1 MTQTGRMPEGHM
13 VHGMGMALEA
23 PAWPAITPAEAGAVL
38 ARFPASA
45 GRPFTLAW
53 HSPRPFS
60 AAVRVEVP
68 EGTFFLK
75 RHHARLR
82 SPATLAPEHAFMAH
96 LHARGLP
103 VPLVET
109 THDGASVLAQGDWT
123 YELLRPVPGADL
135 YRDRQSWTPFLKA
148 CHAPAAGAAL
158 ARLHLAARD
167 FRAPARPDC
176 PLVGSFT
183 ILPAPDPMA
192 AARAYVAARPALAGW
207 LEDKGWQSRLAAL
220 FTALGT
226 AMADPPA
233 MPSPLQRPLW
243 THNDWHPSNL
253 LWADDNTVAGI
264 IDFGLATQTSAL
276 HDLATAIER
285 CAIPWLDLASA
296 DPAACAQA
304 ALGLIAGYRSLVPL
318 SGGDL
323 ARVIA
328 LLPLVHIEFALSE
341 VDYFIGI
348 LNDEAQAMIA
358 WDDYLL
364 GHAQWFLSDA
374 GRAFLGALEQG
385 AQA

>member
-1 MTQTGRMPEGHM
+1 
-13 VHGMGMALEA
+13 MGMALEA

-45 GRPFTLAW
+45 GRLHPCLAFTPALLCRRA
-53 HSPRPFS
+53 
-60 AAVRVEVP
+60 VEVP

-96 LHARGLP
+96 LHAHGLP

-148 CHAPAAGAAL
+148 CHAHAAGAAL

-207 LEDKGWQSRLAAL
+207 LEDKGWQSRLSALSRHWARGWRNLRPCKPVAAPL
-220 FTALGT
+220 VDPQRLAPVQPALGRRQHGSR
-226 AMADPPA
+226 DHRF
-233 MPSPLQRPLW
+233 RPR
-243 THNDWHPSNL
+243 HANERAARSGH
-253 LWADDNTVAGI
+253 GH
-264 IDFGLATQTSAL
+264 GAL
-276 HDLATAIER
+276 
-285 CAIPWLDLASA
+285 
-296 DPAACAQA
+296 
-304 ALGLIAGYRSLVPL
+304 RSLARSGL
-318 SGGDL
+318 RRSGGL
-323 ARVIA
+323 R
-328 LLPLVHIEFALSE
+328 
-341 VDYFIGI
+341 
-348 LNDEAQAMIA
+348 
-358 WDDYLL
+358 
-364 GHAQWFLSDA
+364 A
-374 GRAFLGALEQG
+374 GRAGPDRGVSQPCPAFRGIWHA
-385 AQA
+385 